1 VKLVRE
7 VKGAVYVELLIA
19 YLPVL
24 FFFLA
29 TWQLIEMAAANL
41 IVKRAASAAARAAV
55 VVLPDNP
62 RYYGG
67 AGVNSPTG
75 LKKVD
80 IDQAARLVLLA
91 SPHLGSDFRVEL
103 SGEMSGHGQLTA
115 TVTARFHCT
124 AGWVSLVCGGRS
136 RELVGRATHVYQG
149 ADFDYENL

>member
-1 VKLVRE
+1 MKLVRE

-103 SGEMSGHGQLTA
+103 SGGN
-115 TVTARFHCT
+115 V
-124 AGWVSLVCGGRS
+124 RS
-136 RELVGRATHVYQG
+136 RSAHRDRHRQVPLHGGVGELGVRRA
-149 ADFDYENL
+149 